1 MNRTGTLG
9 SSKSVASLIAA
20 TTAAVEEIAGG
31 SPMPFAPKG
40 AHGSG
45 CSIIAAI
52 STGGISSAVGMR

>member
-1 MNRTGTLG
+1 MSVNRTGTLG

-40 AHGSG
+40 APGSG
-45 CSIIAAI
+45 C
-52 STGGISSAVGMR
+52 